1 MKRILIVIV
10 GVGALA
16 AVVALA
22 STPRPAAAPA
32 ATGEGTILVSVD
44 REIPESAAVMLG
56 GSDLVVL
63 GRLTGTTREYAQSSD
78 GRFHH
83 LAAEFEIVRVFR
95 GEPSTK
101 VVEVSR
107 SEGPKGERVSEEG
120 AEAMADHR
128 LYVLFLERG
137 PIVFATVGGP
147 IGQFDASTGRL
158 DSMAGSRASDG
169 FDGLTLDE
177 LAERISVLSQ

>member
-1 MKRILIVIV
+1 MMIGVV
-10 GVGALA
+10 VVGALVA
-16 AVVALA
+16 IVALA
-22 STPRPAAAPA
+22 STPRPAAAPVA
-32 ATGEGTILVSVD
+32 PTGEGTLAVSVD

-83 LAAEFEIVRVFR
+83 LAAEFEVVRVFR

-101 VVEVSR
+101 LVEVSR
-107 SEGPKGERVSEEG
+107 SVGPKGERVSEEG
-120 AEAMADHR
+120 AVVMADQR

-147 IGQFDASTGRL
+147 IGQFDASTGKLR
-158 DSMAGSRASDG
+158 SMAGSKASDG
-169 FDGLTLDE
+169 FDGLTLDD